1 MKKYND
7 IIKNKNIII
16 LVLIIIIIF
25 FLILF
30 YLFDK
35 KNINV
40 QEHLEKIN
48 INSNNL
54 NNKFKYIINKDYK
67 VIRENNIIVIND
79 FLNPDYHNFLKK
91 QFDNK
96 TFESKDVILRKGSG
110 YDFFKLHD
118 SDEYIGFLELFY
130 NNELLTNLSK
140 IIGKSVQRP
149 PLSDLNACSLLIYSN
164 KGDYIDWHKDYSI
177 YNGDRYV
184 VLFTVVN
191 ENSSK
196 NNLSQNEFYYV
207 YNGIEYKL
215 KMKPNTLVIFKGSEI
230 LHKSTSVNDGEKRI
244 LLSMTFCDIC
254 QEKKNIIHF
263 TYENLK
269 NMIIYN

>member
-7 IIKNKNIII
+7 IIYNKNIII
-16 LVLIIIIIF
+16 CILIFIIL
-25 FLILF
+25 FLLLLF

-35 KNINV
+35 KDINV
-40 QEHLEKIN
+40 QKHLEN
-48 INSNNL
+48 INSNSL
-54 NNKFKYIINKDYK
+54 MLKNKFKYIINKDYR
-67 VIRENNIIVIND
+67 VIRENNIIMINN
-79 FLNPDYHNFLKK
+79 FLNPEYHNFLKN
-91 QFDNK
+91 QFNNK

-118 SDEYIGFLELFY
+118 SNEYFGFVELFY
-130 NNELLTNLSK
+130 NNDLLNTLTK
-140 IIGKSVQRP
+140 IIGKPVQRT
-149 PLSDLNACSLLIYSN
+149 PLSDVNACSLLIYSK
-164 KGDYIDWHKDYSI
+164 KGDYIDWHKDYST
-177 YNGDRYV
+177 YYGDRYV
-184 VLFTVVN
+184 VLLSIVN

-196 NNLSQNEFYYV
+196 NDLSENEFFYV
-207 YNGIEYKL
+207 YNGIEYKIKL
-215 KMKPNTLVIFKGSEI
+215 KPNTLLIFKGSEI
-230 LHKSTSVNDGEKRI
+230 LHKSTAINDGEKRI